1 MRSIQLAEAS
11 LVGVAHQ
18 TKGGTMRAQLRI
30 VAVLSTAEQK
40 KLHISLNGF
49 KAVELDQEFEAV
61 ELKFIP
67 PAELKRHQLALAVDR
82 AARFKVRE
90 REAAEGKPDQ
100 QVLEFTA
107 YLTGA
112 QFEAVEFMSK
122 MGPQVCRMELN
133 PRQTELFDKGEP
145 PPKKRTKD
153 GKSAAAGKD
162 E

>member
-1 MRSIQLAEAS
+1 MRSMQLAEAS

-82 AARFKVRE
+82 AAKFKVRE

-122 MGPQVCRMELN
+122 LGSQKCGMELN
-133 PRQTELFDKGEP
+133 PRQTDLFDLPAKNA
-145 PPKKRTKD
+145 KR
-153 GKSAAAGKD
+153 AAKETD